1 MTFEDKLEYH
11 LNTHS
16 YWETAYEDIDKVPE
30 EEYAKIRMDYF
41 GASDSSKLLEVNP
54 FSLDPLKELL
64 NEKLTGKVDETIG
77 KKASV
82 RMGKDIEPIILKKAA
97 NLLKVDIYK
106 PRNMYKDKTT
116 ILATNFDGVT
126 EEFVPVEA
134 KAVTRFGKKYYNFLN
149 AEYNT
154 NQGEAYEK
162 PMLPKPKLKIED
174 FEDLQTY
181 INKMAEYYGVPVYY
195 YTQVQ
200 QQILALNSQEGFLA
214 VLDVEN
220 WDMHIFRIY
229 KDDVTIREIKSRGS
243 IYGVKLEIMKSNK
256 KTLED

>member
-1 MTFEDKLEYH
+1 MTFEEKLEQH

-16 YWETAYEDIDKVPE
+16 NWETAYEDIDKVSE
-30 EEYAKIRMDYF
+30 EEYVKIRMDYF

-54 FSLDPLKELL
+54 FSLDPLKELI
-64 NEKLTGKVDETIG
+64 NEKLTGKVDETIS

-97 NLLKVDIYK
+97 NLLKIDIYK
-106 PRNMYKDKTT
+106 PKNMYKDKYT
-116 ILATNFDGVT
+116 ILATNFDGVS
-126 EEFVPVEA
+126 EDFIPIEA
-134 KAVTRFGKKYYNFLN
+134 KAVTRFGRKYYNFLN

-162 PMLPKPKLKIED
+162 PILPKPELSIES
-174 FEDLQTY
+174 FENIQAY
-181 INKMAEYYGVPVYY
+181 ITKMAEYYGVPVYY
-195 YTQVQ
+195 YTQIQ

-229 KDDVTIREIKSRGS
+229 KDDVTIQEIRTRGS
-243 IYGVKLEIMKSNK
+243 IYGIKLNIMKENK